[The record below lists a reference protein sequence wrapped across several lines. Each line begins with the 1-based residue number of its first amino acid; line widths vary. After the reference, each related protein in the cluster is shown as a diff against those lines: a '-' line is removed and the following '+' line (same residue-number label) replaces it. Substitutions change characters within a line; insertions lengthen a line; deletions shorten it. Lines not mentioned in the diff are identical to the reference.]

1 VSNCSNN
8 YGPHQHPEKFIPTV
22 IRSALARQPIPVYGD
37 GSNRRD
43 WLYVADH
50 CRAIGAVLANGSSG
64 ETYCIGGDAEAAN
77 LTIARTICGVMDEM
91 LPERA
96 PHESLITFVRD
107 RPGHDWRY
115 AIDASKVR
123 RTFGWMPLESFET
136 GIRKTVAWYLQRLQA
151 R

>member
-1 VSNCSNN
+1 
-8 YGPHQHPEKFIPTV
+8 
-22 IRSALARQPIPVYGD
+22 
-37 GSNRRD
+37 
-43 WLYVADH
+43 
-50 CRAIGAVLANGSSG
+50 
-64 ETYCIGGDAEAAN
+64 
-77 LTIARTICGVMDEM
+77 MDEM

-107 RPGHDWRY
+107 RQGHDWRY